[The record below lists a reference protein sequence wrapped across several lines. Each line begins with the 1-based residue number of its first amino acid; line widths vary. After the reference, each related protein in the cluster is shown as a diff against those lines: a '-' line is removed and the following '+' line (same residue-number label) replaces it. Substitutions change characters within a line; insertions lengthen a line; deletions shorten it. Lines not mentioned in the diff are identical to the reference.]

1 MQRYLKNSSKKLTME
16 NKILN
21 LFSYN
26 HKMKFNEMEKEI
38 KIRSNQLA
46 YHLKNLIKKEI
57 ISKEAKEYKL
67 SDDFEHL
74 IPYLSDKNSV
84 LPVILI
90 AIKNKKNIFLIERNK
105 RPFKDKLSLPGGRI
119 LLGENIS
126 KATERIMKE
135 KSNINCKLE
144 KTNSISL
151 EHVKKNK
158 KIIHSFLLILV
169 TAKTKDKINFLDIDK
184 NKSKIISSDYKL
196 LKKDINQEIEIKNIF
211 TKQ

>member
-1 MQRYLKNSSKKLTME
+1 ME